1 MSAFSS
7 NLGSNQEQLATP
19 AELQAIVDIAQ
30 GTVIPVPANA
40 GDVVVRV
47 VSPSAYKCLYG
58 IQSDNLPDGP
68 INMVAAQI
76 VQDPESEML
85 SIALQ
90 GLWAHDELGTMPV
103 FTYNWQRNGVDIPGA
118 TGTRYMPVAADA
130 GQTLQVVETTTDSNG
145 ARSQVSNTLVIA
157 GQSNPFS
164 VTLESA
170 GVLQV
175 SGNDGRS
182 FVLDDPADVY
192 DGTYT
197 VDPVALGAG
206 PVGLVAPVLRTLTTA
221 EAGAILAVTPALF
234 AYDPAHGPVTIS
246 YTSNGTNAVDAT
258 NPEAP
263 SLLIDVADAGNTLTL
278 TATAS
283 QGGVP
288 VGQ

>member
-221 EAGAILAVTPALF
+221 EAGAVLAVTPALF
-234 AYDPAHGPVTIS
+234 AYDP
-246 YTSNGTNAVDAT
+246 
-258 NPEAP
+258 
-263 SLLIDVADAGNTLTL
+263 
-278 TATAS
+278 
-283 QGGVP
+283 
-288 VGQ
+288 